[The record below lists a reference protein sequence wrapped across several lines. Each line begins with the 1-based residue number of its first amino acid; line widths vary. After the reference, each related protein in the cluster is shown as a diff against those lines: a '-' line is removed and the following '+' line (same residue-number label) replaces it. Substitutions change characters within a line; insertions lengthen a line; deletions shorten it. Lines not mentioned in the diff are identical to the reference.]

1 VEDWRSH
8 ALVVTALLRRS
19 NRVGTAA
26 EPGGADVAS
35 RRDAIHRFVA
45 PAYITAGIFLI
56 TAALDIATLAYPANP
71 SAIVWRFGTV
81 GAISNYLMT
90 GFFGLTMACATAMY
104 YRHLAMLRV
113 LSVLSLAGAVMLLVI
128 LGDFGLNVAQIHR
141 TVPPAQMNAFQIGTA
156 KATIK
161 YGMTIVA
168 LLVLAIVCWKAS
180 RRRA

>member
-1 VEDWRSH
+1 M
-8 ALVVTALLRRS
+8 TALLRRS

-26 EPGGADVAS
+26 ESGGADVAS

-45 PAYITAGIFLI
+45 PAYITAGVFLV

-90 GFFGLTMACATAMY
+90 GFFGFTVACATALY
-104 YRHLAMLRV
+104 YRHLTMLRALAV
-113 LSVLSLAGAVMLLVI
+113 LSMLSALMLVLI
-128 LGDFGLNVAQIHR
+128 LGDFALNVAQIHR
-141 TVPPAQMNAFQIGTA
+141 TVPPPQMNAFQIGTA

-161 YGMTIVA
+161 YGMTIIA
-168 LLVLAIVCWKAS
+168 LIVLAVVCWKGS
-180 RRRA
+180 RRRV